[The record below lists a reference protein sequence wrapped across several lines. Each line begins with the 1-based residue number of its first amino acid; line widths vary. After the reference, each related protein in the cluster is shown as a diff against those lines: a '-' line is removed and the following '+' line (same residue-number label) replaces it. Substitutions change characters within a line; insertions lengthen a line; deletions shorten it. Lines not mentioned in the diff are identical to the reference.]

1 MKFGID
7 LGHGIGRDRGAVGII
22 AEETI
27 INQVGELVISK
38 LESLGHTVLRLRPT
52 NATTVNDSLQQRYTK
67 ANNNNVDMCVSI
79 HANAGGGVGAEIFTY
94 KAKEVTEARNVLN
107 NLVSLGFKNR
117 GIKDGSGLAMVKRPS
132 ATAMLIEICFIDTQ
146 NDVDLYN
153 SVGYEKIANAI
164 VKGLT
169 GQTIESTKY
178 KIGWNENS
186 TGWFYAYDGN
196 NCYYNDWKKINGEW
210 YSFDSQGYARKSCW
224 LQDKGVWYYLKD
236 NCVMAHNEWLWI
248 DGECYCFSS
257 QGVLYVDCITPDG
270 YPVDESGAWIITHRE

>member
-27 INQVGELVISK
+27 INQVGGLVISK
-38 LESLGHTVLRLRPT
+38 LELLGHTVLRLRPT
-52 NATTVNDSLQQRYTK
+52 SATTVNDSLQQRYTK
-67 ANNNNVDMCVSI
+67 ANNNNVDICVSI
-79 HANAGGGVGAEIFTY
+79 HANAGGGIGAEVFTY

-146 NDVDLYN
+146 NDVSLYN

-236 NCVMAHNEWLWI
+236 NCIMAHDEWLWI

-257 QGVLYVDCITPDG
+257 KGALYVDCITPDG